1 MGGFMSG
8 RYPRGSRPK
17 SKCVREFSLILDAP
31 VLVKNHLI
39 HGDQRRIRDLG
50 LVCGGQYS
58 HLIRGKIDVEC
69 QDTLPLHQQTGTRH
83 RMELGV
89 AELEYRFR
97 GRDPIRYDIVLIAG
111 LTQLDIVHWGFQ
123 CYQCHRYARR
133 LFLPASRR
141 LFLCRDCHNLRYIS
155 QDKLDKISRGVGD
168 EWNREARLLGIPSP
182 RFWEAMARAGRSI
195 YRMALPCW
203 VDEPP
208 IP

>member
-17 SKCVREFSLILDAP
+17 SKCVKEFSLILDASD
-31 VLVKNHLI
+31 LVKRFVIRGDKRRRVPVQSVVLGQYGHLI
-39 HGDQRRIRDLG
+39 AGT
-50 LVCGGQYS
+50 
-58 HLIRGKIDVEC
+58 IDVTC
-69 QDTLPLHQQTGTRH
+69 GDSFPLWHQTGPRH

-97 GRDPIRYDIVLIAG
+97 GRDSIRYEVTLIAG
-111 LTQLDIVHWGFQ
+111 LTRLDIVHWGFK

-133 LFLPASRR
+133 LFLPACRR
-141 LFLCRDCHNLRYIS
+141 LFLCRDCHHLRYIS

-168 EWNREARLLGIPSP
+168 EWNREDRLIGIPSP
-182 RFWEAMARAGRSI
+182 RFWEAMARAGRSV

-208 IP
+208 IG